1 MISPYLSRF
10 QSTPPRGRR
19 LYAGQEQIKDMSISI
34 HSAARAETEFDITND
49 SEDLI
54 SIHSAARAETQGTYS
69 IPSAVYIS
77 IHSAARAET
86 MPVVIRINISGN
98 FNPLRREGGD
108 AWAFQRIGVSR
119 YFNPLRRE
127 GGDGALIDDVTVFGQ
142 ISIHSAARAETLLTA
157 PSRDC
162 VIFQSTPPRG
172 RRQYDSIRH
181 IIEQTQFQST
191 PPRGRRH
198 GRTWHPA
205 VSRQNFNP
213 LRREGG
219 DGTQA
224 GIILVSANFNPLR
237 REGGDCD

>member
-172 RRQYDSIRH
+172 RR
-181 IIEQTQFQST
+181 
-191 PPRGRRH
+191 H